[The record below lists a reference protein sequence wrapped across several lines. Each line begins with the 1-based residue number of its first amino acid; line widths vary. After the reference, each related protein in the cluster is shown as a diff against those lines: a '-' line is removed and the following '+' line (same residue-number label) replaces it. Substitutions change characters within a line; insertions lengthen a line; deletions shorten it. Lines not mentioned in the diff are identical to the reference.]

1 MKVILTED
9 VEKLGQSNEVVEV
22 ADGYARNFLL
32 PRSLAVP
39 ATASAIANLDNTKRI
54 HERRQTRL
62 RGGAEQ
68 IAAQLQGKTL
78 VMPAK
83 IGSGGRLYGS
93 IGTQDIAA
101 QLKQDL
107 GVELERKQ
115 ILLDEPIRNTGVY
128 QVPLALH
135 RDVRV
140 ELSVQVGDAPAP
152 AAAPSEAA
160 VTDQVLAGAADA
172 AVNPDGT

>member
-39 ATASAIANLDNTKRI
+39 ATSSAIANLDNTKRI

-62 RGGAEQ
+62 RGGRAP

-107 GVELERKQ
+107 GVELERK
-115 ILLDEPIRNTGVY
+115 
-128 QVPLALH
+128 AL
-135 RDVRV
+135 V
-140 ELSVQVGDAPAP
+140 VG
-152 AAAPSEAA
+152 
-160 VTDQVLAGAADA
+160 GATRYTRA
-172 AVNPDGT
+172 

>member
-1 MKVILTED
+1 
-9 VEKLGQSNEVVEV
+9 
-22 ADGYARNFLL
+22 
-32 PRSLAVP
+32 
-39 ATASAIANLDNTKRI
+39 
-54 HERRQTRL
+54 
-62 RGGAEQ
+62 
-68 IAAQLQGKTL
+68 
-78 VMPAK
+78 MPAK

-152 AAAPSEAA
+152 AAATSEAA
-160 VTDQVLAGAADA
+160 VTDQVLAGAADEV
-172 AVNPDGT
+172 VNPSGT

>member
-22 ADGYARNFLL
+22 AEGYARNFLL

-101 QLKQDL
+101 QIKQDL

-115 ILLDEPIRNTGVY
+115 ILLDEAIRNTGIY

-140 ELSVQVGDAPAP
+140 
-152 AAAPSEAA
+152 
-160 VTDQVLAGAADA
+160 
-172 AVNPDGT
+172 